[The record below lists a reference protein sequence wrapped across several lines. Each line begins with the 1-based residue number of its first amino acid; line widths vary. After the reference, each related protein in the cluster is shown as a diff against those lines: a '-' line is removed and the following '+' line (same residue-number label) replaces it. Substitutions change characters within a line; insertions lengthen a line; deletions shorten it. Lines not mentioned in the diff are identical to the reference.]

1 MRCRDV
7 RSLKETGTRAKTC
20 LRFRFG
26 SVAILEAAASC
37 TSPLAACSA
46 AALLFFGTASRT
58 SHTRRLREKNG
69 AITDGGIHA
78 DYRSADPASAEVEPA
93 TPQPREQHSST
104 GRFESYECSANDGSD
119 VARTV
124 YPSYGSALWK
134 DDSEA
139 AKSNGEAKAPTGR
152 WEKLK
157 RDAWLL
163 PLVHSEFWI
172 SAAFSLIQPFY
183 PILASSRG
191 IEAWKYGFVF
201 SIFKVFMLIGS
212 ITAEKM
218 INRITPTACYL
229 FGTRRIL
236 HFHDTV
242 RLPLLGPR
250 RRCPAWPVHRAIIAF
265 LEFLWGSGNMV
276 GSAIG
281 GALIDAWAYPLPFFV
296 LGAITM
302 LSFPVIAKFSSKLNQ
317 YSEEEDS
324 DDAATE
330 KGGQS
335 RSYYWLLI
343 DPVFLA
349 DMVTLM
355 MSWIILGFNEPT
367 LEPSLEN
374 FNLSGTI
381 LGSVYTVQFASYS
394 VGGFIAGAFSH
405 YELETFYGMVGQ
417 LFTIV
422 AYLVIGPAP
431 FLPFSRTLALVYIS
445 QVFTGLGM
453 SAQFVCGYCH
463 GLKRAVQRG
472 YPDNLRTNGFLSSTV
487 LTFAV
492 FGAMV
497 TPPIAGYVVELY
509 GYRKGSM
516 LMFGLLVIWAPATIA
531 LWVHSICSAKK
542 EIAASKASLGTLD
555 PAETVTTHI

>member
-1 MRCRDV
+1 MAEPQ
-7 RSLKETGTRAKTC
+7 LTTRHG
-20 LRFRFG
+20 LSG
-26 SVAILEAAASC
+26 SVGGSGAS
-37 TSPLAACSA
+37 SNGAGK
-46 AALLFFGTASRT
+46 GTAAFVNR
-58 SHTRRLREKNG
+58 
-69 AITDGGIHA
+69 A
-78 DYRSADPASAEVEPA
+78 
-93 TPQPREQHSST
+93 
-104 GRFESYECSANDGSD
+104 FESYERSANDGTD
-119 VARTV
+119 VAKTV

-134 DDSEA
+134 DDGEA
-139 AKSNGEAKAPTGR
+139 AKSNGGAAKATAG
-152 WEKLK
+152 WCEKFK

-201 SIFKVFMLIGS
+201 SLFKVFMLIGS

-229 FGTRRIL
+229 FGQGGFFIFTIL
-236 HFHDTV
+236 FGCLYWSPGGNV
-242 RLPLLGPR
+242 LLGLSIACVVLGGITNTFYLVSMFAVFTTRFPKYR
-250 RRCPAWPVHRAIIAF
+250 GGIIAF

-302 LSFPVIAKFSSKLNQ
+302 LSFPVIARFSSKLNQ
-317 YSEEEDS
+317 YSEEEEN
-324 DDAATE
+324 DDACTE

-349 DMVTLM
+349 DMMTLM
-355 MSWIILGFNEPT
+355 MSWVILGFNEPT
-367 LEPSLEN
+367 LEPSLED
-374 FNLSGTI
+374 FNLSGTV

-394 VGGFIAGAFSH
+394 LGGFIAGAFSH
-405 YELETFYGMVGQ
+405 YKLETFYSMVGQ

-431 FLPFSRTLALVYIS
+431 FLPFTRTLALVYIS

-497 TPPIAGYVVELY
+497 TPPVAGYVVQLY
-509 GYRKGSM
+509 GYRKGTM
-516 LMFGLLVIWAPATIA
+516 LMFGILVVWAPATIA
-531 LWVHSICSAKK
+531 LWLHSVFDARK
-542 EIAASKASLGTLD
+542 EGAASEKESSGPSNQAGPSMTR
-555 PAETVTTHI
+555 I

>member
-1 MRCRDV
+1 M
-7 RSLKETGTRAKTC
+7 
-20 LRFRFG
+20 
-26 SVAILEAAASC
+26 AASL
-37 TSPLAACSA
+37 TAKNGFSGSLGGSGASNASA
-46 AALLFFGTASRT
+46 KGTAFVNR
-58 SHTRRLREKNG
+58 
-69 AITDGGIHA
+69 A
-78 DYRSADPASAEVEPA
+78 
-93 TPQPREQHSST
+93 
-104 GRFESYECSANDGSD
+104 FESCERSANDGTD

-124 YPSYGSALWK
+124 YPSYGSASWK
-134 DDSEA
+134 DDSDN
-139 AKSNGEAKAPTGR
+139 AKSKGQAEAPTGC
-152 WEKLK
+152 WEKRK

-201 SIFKVFMLIGS
+201 SLFKVFMLIGS
-212 ITAEKM
+212 ISAEKM

-229 FGTRRIL
+229 FGQGGFFIFTIL
-236 HFHDTV
+236 FGCLYWAPGGDI
-242 RLPLLGPR
+242 LLGLSIVCVILGGITNTFYLVSMFAVFTTRFPKYR
-250 RRCPAWPVHRAIIAF
+250 GGIIAF

-302 LSFPVIAKFSSKLNQ
+302 LSFPVIVKFSSKLNQ
-317 YSEEEDS
+317 YSDEEDTGDS
-324 DDAATE
+324 STE

-335 RSYYWLLI
+335 KSYYWLLI
-343 DPVFLA
+343 DPVFLV

-405 YELETFYGMVGQ
+405 YEMETFYGMVGQ
-417 LFTIV
+417 LFTIL
-422 AYLVIGPAP
+422 AYLLIGPAP

-497 TPPIAGYVVELY
+497 TPPIAGYVVQLY

-516 LMFGLLVIWAPATIA
+516 LMFGLLVIWAPAPIA
-531 LWVHSICSAKK
+531 LWLHSVCGAKK
-542 EIAASKASLGTLD
+542 ESAASKSSLGTLNQD
-555 PAETVTTHI
+555 ETMTTHI

>member
-1 MRCRDV
+1 MT
-7 RSLKETGTRAKTC
+7 S
-20 LRFRFG
+20 
-26 SVAILEAAASC
+26 SVPALEAS
-37 TSPLAACSA
+37 
-46 AALLFFGTASRT
+46 
-58 SHTRRLREKNG
+58 NG
-69 AITDGGIHA
+69 RAVPPGAGDVSNGSFVNRA
-78 DYRSADPASAEVEPA
+78 F
-93 TPQPREQHSST
+93 Q
-104 GRFESYECSANDGSD
+104 SYEHPANDG
-119 VARTV
+119 VKAT
-124 YPSYGSALWK
+124 YPSYGSAVWK
-134 DDSEA
+134 EDLAASKEDKPKDSGWW
-139 AKSNGEAKAPTGR
+139 AKF
-152 WEKLK
+152 K

-172 SAAFSLIQPFY
+172 SAAFALIQPFY

-191 IEAWKYGFVF
+191 IDAWKYGFVF
-201 SIFKVFMLIGS
+201 SLFKVFMLIGS

-218 INRITPTACYL
+218 INRITPTSCYL
-229 FGTRRIL
+229 FGQGGFFVFTIL
-236 HFHDTV
+236 FGCLYWAPGGNV
-242 RLPLLGPR
+242 LLGLSIACVVLGGITNTFYLVSMFAVFTTRFPKYR
-250 RRCPAWPVHRAIIAF
+250 GAIIAF

-302 LSFPVIAKFSSKLNQ
+302 LSFPVIIKLRSKLDQ
-317 YSEEEDS
+317 YSETAEES
-324 DDAATE
+324 E
-330 KGGQS
+330 KRES
-335 RSYYWLLI
+335 TRSYYWLLV
-343 DPVFLA
+343 DPVFLV

-374 FNLSGTI
+374 FNLTGTV

-405 YELETFYGMVGQ
+405 YSLEPFYGMLGQ

-431 FLPFSRTLALVYIS
+431 FLPLVRSLPLVYIS

-463 GLKRAVQRG
+463 GLKRAVQLG
-472 YPDNLRTNGFLSSTV
+472 YPDNMRTNGFLSSTV
-487 LTFAV
+487 FTFAV

-516 LMFGLLVIWAPATIA
+516 LMFGLLVVWAPATIA
-531 LWVHSICSAKK
+531 LWIHSLCSARKTKK
-542 EIAASKASLGTLD
+542 ADISTAGQSYR
-555 PAETVTTHI
+555 VTTSTTSI

>member
-1 MRCRDV
+1 M
-7 RSLKETGTRAKTC
+7 
-20 LRFRFG
+20 
-26 SVAILEAAASC
+26 AASL
-37 TSPLAACSA
+37 TTRNGFSGSFGGSGASNASA
-46 AALLFFGTASRT
+46 KGTAFVNR
-58 SHTRRLREKNG
+58 
-69 AITDGGIHA
+69 A
-78 DYRSADPASAEVEPA
+78 
-93 TPQPREQHSST
+93 
-104 GRFESYECSANDGSD
+104 FESYECSANDGSD

-229 FGTRRIL
+229 FGQGGFFIFTIL
-236 HFHDTV
+236 FGCLYWAPGGDV
-242 RLPLLGPR
+242 LLGLSIVCVTLGGITNTFYLVSMFAVFTTRFPKYR
-250 RRCPAWPVHRAIIAF
+250 GAIIAF

>member
-1 MRCRDV
+1 M
-7 RSLKETGTRAKTC
+7 
-20 LRFRFG
+20 
-26 SVAILEAAASC
+26 AASL
-37 TSPLAACSA
+37 TTRNGFSGSFSGNGAGDASTN
-46 AALLFFGTASRT
+46 GTAFVNR
-58 SHTRRLREKNG
+58 
-69 AITDGGIHA
+69 A
-78 DYRSADPASAEVEPA
+78 
-93 TPQPREQHSST
+93 
-104 GRFESYECSANDGSD
+104 FESYERSANGGTD
-119 VARTV
+119 VAKTV
-124 YPSYGSALWK
+124 HPSYGSAIWK

-139 AKSNGEAKAPTGR
+139 AKSNSKEKAPVGC
-152 WEKLK
+152 WEKCK
-157 RDAWLL
+157 PDAWLL

-201 SIFKVFMLIGS
+201 SLFKVFMLIGS

-218 INRITPTACYL
+218 ITRITPTACYL
-229 FGTRRIL
+229 FGQGGFFIFTIL
-236 HFHDTV
+236 FGCLYWSPGGNV
-242 RLPLLGPR
+242 LLGLSMACVVLGGITNTFYLVSMFAVFTTRFPKYR
-250 RRCPAWPVHRAIIAF
+250 GAIIAF

-302 LSFPVIAKFSSKLNQ
+302 LSFPVIVKFSSKLNQ
-317 YSEEEDS
+317 YSGDEES
-324 DDAATE
+324 DDVPG
-330 KGGQS
+330 KCGQN

-343 DPVFLA
+343 DPVFLI

-355 MSWIILGFNEPT
+355 MSWVILGFNEPT
-367 LEPSLEN
+367 LEPSLED
-374 FNLSGTI
+374 FNLTGTI

-394 VGGFIAGAFSH
+394 LGGFIAGAFSH
-405 YELETFYGMVGQ
+405 YKLEAFYAMVGQ

-431 FLPFSRTLALVYIS
+431 FLPVSRTLALVYIS

-463 GLKRAVQRG
+463 GLRRAVQRG

-509 GYRKGSM
+509 GYRKGTM
-516 LMFGLLVIWAPATIA
+516 LMFGILLTWAPATVA
-531 LWVHSICSAKK
+531 LWLHSVFGAK
-542 EIAASKASLGTLD
+542 EAIITSKTPSGPLNQAGTS
-555 PAETVTTHI
+555 TTGI

>member
-1 MRCRDV
+1 M
-7 RSLKETGTRAKTC
+7 SA
-20 LRFRFG
+20 
-26 SVAILEAAASC
+26 SPAASEARNGLSG
-37 TSPLAACSA
+37 TTVGSGVDANGGAAFVNRA
-46 AALLFFGTASRT
+46 
-58 SHTRRLREKNG
+58 
-69 AITDGGIHA
+69 
-78 DYRSADPASAEVEPA
+78 
-93 TPQPREQHSST
+93 
-104 GRFESYECSANDGSD
+104 FESYERPANGGD
-119 VARTV
+119 VAKTV
-124 YPSYGSALWK
+124 YPSYGSAVWK
-134 DDSEA
+134 EDSQDAVKPSKPKA
-139 AKSNGEAKAPTGR
+139 AEGC

-201 SIFKVFMLIGS
+201 SLFKIFMLIGS
-212 ITAEKM
+212 VTAEKM

-229 FGTRRIL
+229 FGQGGFFIFTIL
-236 HFHDTV
+236 FGCLYWAPGGNV
-242 RLPLLGPR
+242 LLGLSIACVVLGGITNTFYLVSMFAVFTTRFPK
-250 RRCPAWPVHRAIIAF
+250 HRGGIIAF

-281 GALIDAWAYPLPFFV
+281 GVLIDAWAFPLPFFV

-302 LSFPVIAKFSSKLNQ
+302 LSFPVIMKLRAKLNQ
-317 YSEEEDS
+317 YSEPEECEED
-324 DDAATE
+324 APE
-330 KGGQS
+330 KEGKLP
-335 RSYYWLLI
+335 SYYWLLI

-355 MSWIILGFNEPT
+355 MSWVILGFNEPT
-367 LEPSLEN
+367 LEPSLEK
-374 FNLSGTI
+374 FNLTGTI

-405 YELETFYGMVGQ
+405 YSLETFYAMVGQ
-417 LFTIV
+417 LFTIL
-422 AYLVIGPAP
+422 AYLLIGPAP
-431 FLPFSRTLALVYIS
+431 FLPLSRSLALVYIS

-463 GLKRAVQRG
+463 GLRRAVQRG
-472 YPDNLRTNGFLSSTV
+472 YPDNIRTNGFLSSTV
-487 LTFAV
+487 FTFAV

-531 LWVHSICSAKK
+531 LWVHSICSGR
-542 EIAASKASLGTLD
+542 KAVKLTNSSSR
-555 PAETVTTHI
+555 PRKQSTTSTTRI